1 LVKLI
6 GQQTGVASMTT
17 NDWKQKYLNKLDQ
30 LETSEKEWGR
40 FEEFFRQ
47 TTSRLALA
55 AEGASSLLDSKLL
68 LLRKAIRN
76 GEGQVKLAI
85 IMEDISTEL
94 VRLDKLKAVQKQ
106 GSSGFLLKIV
116 DSLSI
121 SPEMDKKSRRLK
133 KHLNAKKP
141 PEDEVLVQEFG
152 DFFKHCL
159 VIAKKM
165 GEESAKSGEGEK
177 KGSFFSRILGS
188 INSDDNIDEPEPEN
202 IPPDNQQAEQ
212 PIIEASQEDSSSISL
227 NDGED
232 RDGEDKNDDR
242 LDFLPPDNLQAV
254 EKSVTES
261 LHNILDGF
269 IESLDY
275 PEETKKLL
283 REKLFSIKPTKE
295 VHVLLGD
302 LAQMLRRPNLFEEGE
317 ALAQTET
324 HEILIRL
331 LEFIPLDDKFQEQ
344 ADQLKKDFS
353 KGISHKELP
362 TALEA
367 IAKLIGSMQQQNQDG
382 QKQFENFLVS
392 VTGRLKEVDEFLN
405 TDLKEHKL
413 SWESGVN
420 LDNAV
425 KEHVKGIGESVS
437 GAKDINELEAS
448 VQGRLD
454 TLLAQVEKH
463 RKDENKRVKRIQ
475 QQNQNLKER
484 VHSLEQE
491 TGDLRN
497 SIIASQEKALL
508 DALTRLPNRM
518 AYDQRVDEE
527 FERWKRYHE
536 NLLLMVWDIDFFK
549 SVNDTYGHKA
559 GDKVLRIVA
568 KLLRENLRK
577 TDFIARYGGEE
588 FVSLLPETSLGG
600 GFKIAEKMREAV
612 QELDFHYR
620 DQKVQLTISC
630 GISLFADGD
639 DPERVFERADGAL
652 YQAKKQGRNRCVI
665 AQDK

>member
-1 LVKLI
+1 
-6 GQQTGVASMTT
+6 MTT

-30 LETSEKEWGR
+30 LETSEKEWAK

-47 TTSRLALA
+47 TLSRLALA

-68 LLRKAIRN
+68 ALRKAIRK
-76 GEGQVKLAI
+76 GEGQTKLAI
-85 IMEDISTEL
+85 IMEEISTEL

-106 GSSGFLLKIV
+106 GNSGFLTKVV

-121 SPEMDKKSRRLK
+121 SPEMEKKAKRLR
-133 KHLNAKKP
+133 KHLNAKKS
-141 PEDEVLVQEFG
+141 PEDEVLVSEFG
-152 DFFKHCL
+152 EFFKHCL
-159 VIAKKM
+159 VIAKQM
-165 GEESAKSGEGEK
+165 GEESARNNGGDK
-177 KGSFFSRILGS
+177 KGSFFGRILASLG
-188 INSDDNIDEPEPEN
+188 SDDDNEAAGKERKSLEPAAEATQSEPLKEIESTATPLVDDEEIQDDPLGFLA
-202 IPPDNQQAEQ
+202 PDNRQAFEQ
-212 PIIEASQEDSSSISL
+212 
-227 NDGED
+227 
-232 RDGEDKNDDR
+232 
-242 LDFLPPDNLQAV
+242 
-254 EKSVTES
+254 SVTES

-275 PEETKKLL
+275 PEEHKSLL

-295 VHVLLGD
+295 IHVLLGD
-302 LAQMLRRPNLFEEGE
+302 LAQMLRKTGASVESDDMVQAE
-317 ALAQTET
+317 A

-331 LEFIPLDDKFQEQ
+331 LEFIPLEEKFQEQ
-344 ADQLKKDFS
+344 AEKLKQDFA
-353 KGISHKELP
+353 KGISQKDLP
-362 TALEA
+362 SALEA
-367 IAKLIGSMQQQNQDG
+367 IAHLISEMQKENQKD
-382 QKQFENFLVS
+382 QKQFETFLVT
-392 VTGRLKEVDEFLN
+392 VTGRLNEVDEFLN
-405 TDLKEHKL
+405 ADLKEHKL
-413 SWESGVN
+413 SWENGVK

-437 GAKDINELEAS
+437 EATDLKDLES
-448 VQGRLD
+448 NVQTRLE
-454 TLLAQVEKH
+454 TLLAHVEEH
-463 RKDENKRVKRIQ
+463 RKDEIKRVKRIQ
-475 QQNQNLKER
+475 QQNQQLKDQ
-484 VHSLEQE
+484 VKSLEQE
-491 TGDLRN
+491 TGELKD
-497 SIIASQEKALL
+497 SIVASQEKAYV
-508 DALTRLPNRM
+508 DALTKLPNRM
-518 AYDQRVDEE
+518 AYDQKVDEE

-568 KLLRENLRK
+568 KLLRDKLRK

-639 DPERVFERADGAL
+639 DPEKVFERADAAL